1 MTCGLLHCKIENFW
15 IWWSIR
21 GRGGGGAW
29 VAKDI
34 HEALDM
40 ADVLLL
46 RLCLYFV

>member
-1 MTCGLLHCKIENFW
+1 VAYFIVRLRIFGSGGQSGE
-15 IWWSIR
+15 
-21 GRGGGGAW
+21 GGGGGAW